1 MTICIDPKSEILDRK
16 NGRQKL
22 FVHEGKGVGVDLG
35 SCLAIFSVQFSGHNL
50 NMCPFTAPSEAGDER
65 RTRHATRGG
74 GKNNDARA
82 ASHEIHDN
90 K

>member
-35 SCLAIFSVQFSGHNL
+35 SWLANEACLLGHFFSAVFRS
-50 NMCPFTAPSEAGDER
+50 
-65 RTRHATRGG
+65 
-74 GKNNDARA
+74 
-82 ASHEIHDN
+82 
-90 K
+90 

>member
-35 SCLAIFSVQFSGHNL
+35 SWLEACLLGFAW
-50 NMCPFTAPSEAGDER
+50 PFFQCSFQV
-65 RTRHATRGG
+65 
-74 GKNNDARA
+74 
-82 ASHEIHDN
+82 II
-90 K
+90 

>member
-35 SCLAIFSVQFSGHNL
+35 SWLEAIACLAIFFSAV
-50 NMCPFTAPSEAGDER
+50 FRS
-65 RTRHATRGG
+65 
-74 GKNNDARA
+74 
-82 ASHEIHDN
+82 
-90 K
+90 